1 MKKIEL
7 HLVPYQDH
15 HREAL
20 CRLWEQSVLATHDF
34 LSTSDFEHIKTLVWE
49 MDFNAF
55 TVICAFQ
62 ENQFVGFLGM
72 HNQKIEMLFLHP
84 SAFGKGIGKQLIHH
98 AIEVYHC
105 TLVDV
110 NEQNHQAVGF
120 YHHAGFHVLNRKPKD
135 DLGFD
140 YPILE
145 MGLG

>member
-1 MKKIEL
+1 
-7 HLVPYQDH
+7 
-15 HREAL
+15 
-20 CRLWEQSVLATHDF
+20 
-34 LSTSDFEHIKTLVWE
+34 
-49 MDFNAF
+49 
-55 TVICAFQ
+55 
-62 ENQFVGFLGM
+62 
-72 HNQKIEMLFLHP
+72 MLFLHP